1 MQIRPRTDDDA
12 PALIAILTQVH
23 ERDGYPARPLNVR
36 REWLWQDAFVG
47 AWVAVD
53 DGVVVGH
60 VALAD
65 GFAGPGVP
73 EGALGISRLFVAPRA
88 TGRGAGAA
96 LLDAARVGA
105 GDRPLGLEVADWSA
119 AARAL
124 YERLGWRQVGEGVA
138 EWAGPDGRHPTL
150 TYFVA
155 P

>member
-1 MQIRPRTDDDA
+1 MHIRPRTDDDA
-12 PALIAILTQVH
+12 PALVAILAEVH
-23 ERDGYPARPLNVR
+23 EREGYPARPLNVR
-36 REWLWQDAFVG
+36 REWLWQDTFVG
-47 AWVAVD
+47 AWVATCD
-53 DGVVVGH
+53 DAVVGH

-73 EGALGISRLFVAPRA
+73 DGALGISRLFVAPQA

-96 LLDAARVGA
+96 LLDAARAAA
-105 GDRPLGLEVADWSA
+105 GDRPLGLEVADWST

-124 YERLGWRQVGEGVA
+124 YERLGWRQVGERAA
-138 EWAGPDGRHPTL
+138 EWAAPDGRHPTL